1 MINTMVK
8 RSTPK
13 RSEVFLQKRLSK
25 LREELEDLTD
35 YMDLLEA
42 RARNLGKPRYSTAE
56 ARKRLGLD

>member
-1 MINTMVK
+1 MISIIAK

-13 RSEVFLQKRLSK
+13 RSVAFVQKRLTK

-42 RARNLGKPRYSTAE
+42 RARNIGKPRYTTAE
-56 ARKRLGLD
+56 VRKQLGLD

>member
-1 MINTMVK
+1 MISTMAK

-13 RSEVFLQKRLSK
+13 RSEAFVQKRLSK

-42 RARNLGKPRYSTAE
+42 RARNLGKPRYTTTE
-56 ARKRLGLD
+56 VRKRLGLD